1 MGMNRA
7 LLTVAVLL
15 TTAIPSY
22 AVAQVESTPIPAS
35 AKPDFSPMSFLLGSW
50 SCSTKSSRRPA
61 AFATAVTYAM
71 DATGYWLDQT
81 STVRPISW
89 MTRGLTTWDKI
100 TYDADTKRWVDVSY
114 DNAGGYGLSVSSG
127 WNGDK
132 IVWHDVSFA
141 PGAQI
146 ATQSNQTT
154 MKLSSTRYQSA
165 SSFTEAKT
173 GRRVDIA
180 TVCTKRG

>member
-1 MGMNRA
+1 MGMSRA
-7 LLTVAVLL
+7 LLIVVVLL
-15 TTAIPSY
+15 AAAIPSY
-22 AVAQVESTPIPAS
+22 AAAQVESTPIPAS
-35 AKPDFSPMSFLLGSW
+35 AKPDFSSMSFLVGSW
-50 SCSTKSSRRPA
+50 SCSTRSSRRPA
-61 AFATAVTYAM
+61 AFATSVNYAL
-71 DATGYWLDQT
+71 DPTGYWLNQT
-81 STVRPISW
+81 STVRPLPW

-114 DNAGGYGLSVSSG
+114 DNAGGYSLSVSSG

-146 ATQSNQTT
+146 ATQSNLTT
-154 MKLSSTRYQSA
+154 TKVSPTRYQTG

-173 GRRVDIA
+173 ARTVNVA

>member
-1 MGMNRA
+1 M
-7 LLTVAVLL
+7 
-15 TTAIPSY
+15 TAI
-22 AVAQVESTPIPAS
+22 
-35 AKPDFSPMSFLLGSW
+35 
-50 SCSTKSSRRPA
+50 
-61 AFATAVTYAM
+61 TYAM
-71 DATGYWLDQT
+71 DSTGYWLDQT
-81 STVRPISW
+81 SIIRPISW

-114 DNAGGYGLSVSSG
+114 DNAGGYSLSVSGG

-146 ATQSNQTT
+146 SAQTNLT
-154 MKLSSTRYQSA
+154 T
-165 SSFTEAKT
+165 T
-173 GRRVDIA
+173 

>member
-1 MGMNRA
+1 MSRT
-7 LLTVAVLL
+7 LLIVAVLL
-15 TTAIPSY
+15 TTAIPSH
-22 AVAQVESTPIPAS
+22 ALAQVESTPIPAS
-35 AKPDFSPMSFLLGSW
+35 AKPDFSSMSFLVGTW
-50 SCSTKSSRRPA
+50 SCSTRSSRRPA
-61 AFATAVTYAM
+61 AFMTAVTYAM
-71 DATGYWLDQT
+71 DSTGYWLDQT
-81 STVRPISW
+81 STVRPLSW

-132 IVWHDVSFA
+132 MVWHDVSFV

-146 ATQSNQTT
+146 SAQTNQTT
-154 MKLSSTRYQSA
+154 IKVSPIRYQTA
-165 SSFTEAKT
+165 SSFTEAKS
-173 GRRVDIA
+173 GRRVDVA